1 MPSKPT
7 SPDMLVVIDRA
18 LSAALREVRR
28 ARAQAPSA
36 LSAPRTP
43 AGKRLSQTT
52 LCLDILKKEGRAM
65 HTSALIAAL
74 ERRGVQ
80 ANRESL
86 ASALTK
92 RLSPRGPF
100 VRTGGNTFGLAGRD
114 ASEGE

>member
-1 MPSKPT
+1 
-7 SPDMLVVIDRA
+7 
-18 LSAALREVRR
+18 
-28 ARAQAPSA
+28 
-36 LSAPRTP
+36 
-43 AGKRLSQTT
+43 
-52 LCLDILKKEGRAM
+52 M